1 MRRGWLVRVGT
12 NDLEVVEATVSE
24 PVTPETI
31 ARDFGGEVTCERSGV
46 NWIAKLTRPDRSG
59 VAFLAGGLTEVSA
72 LRALVRALQNA
83 GVRP

>member
-1 MRRGWLVRVGT
+1 M
-12 NDLEVVEATVSE
+12 SE

-59 VAFLAGGLTEVSA
+59 VAFLAGEVSMTHLIRLA
-72 LRALVRALQNA
+72 LMEHA
-83 GVRP
+83 GRQGARTMAEGA